1 MMMVDARRGR
11 PGGPPGQPDPP
22 PDDEEEAS
30 RRQESRTAG
39 PWPRIWA
46 PSLAG
51 FLTAGGVFA
60 GIASSLS
67 SPNPGQVLLA
77 TLGSILP
84 GVFAAWQTREQLIEK
99 NANGS
104 DRRDRLPTLKELPPD
119 VADFT
124 GREDLVARLAGIL
137 TPPDSGSREIIPVVA
152 VSGKGGIGK
161 TALSLHVAH
170 RVAHHYPDGQLY
182 IDLRGVEDQV
192 LDPALA
198 LAGFLRGLGVDNSDI
213 PESLEDRAR
222 MFRGR
227 TSSRRILVFLDNAM
241 DENQVEN
248 LIPAAPECGVIITS
262 RSRLAGL
269 AGSHAESLEVME
281 PEQALDLLRKVI
293 GPTRLA
299 AEVDSARRIAQLCG
313 FLPLALRIAAAR
325 LASRPAWRLDWF
337 ADRLGDEQNRLNL
350 LKVGNMEVRASLALS
365 YNSRSAEE
373 KNAFRILGILKAATF
388 PAWNL
393 AVLTETPLAGAEE
406 TAERLVDAE
415 LLEVSGIDSV
425 GMVRYRFH
433 DLLRDYARE
442 RLAAEDSDSVQKSAL
457 SRLANAY
464 VTMAGEASS
473 VLQPGALHTP
483 TAEAMPIAEETVRQ
497 NARAWFASERSAL
510 VLLVS
515 QAFEAGLWAETWKL
529 AEPLIAM
536 FNWRADWRDWE
547 DSHRIALQA
556 TGHAGSTIGQ
566 AVIRNNLGLLYR
578 ELGRFD
584 EAIDLISASAA
595 AFNELGDQHR
605 EALARRNLADAYRY
619 KGLLDAA
626 ISSFQSSLEVFE
638 RYSDRRSAAGALSG
652 MADALRGL
660 SRWEESESRFSR
672 SLDLHHQIGD
682 RGEEARTKMMLAMVF
697 RDRWRNGP
705 AETLLRDV
713 VATFSELGD
722 KRGEAQSVRLLGTV
736 LRNDGKVIEAVECF
750 DRCLPIFEDL
760 LDRRFI
766 AIVLRNRGDALR
778 IIGDYQR
785 AETDLRE
792 ALPMFTALDDG
803 RWAARTRVSLAD
815 MQRNQS
821 RWDSAE
827 ENVRAALQY
836 FRSINDRPAEA
847 RALRELGML
856 FRDHAQWDTASDYFQ
871 QSQRIFV
878 DLHDDLWVA
887 RVLHGLARL
896 QEMRGQDAQEIRQ
909 QVADICERCDV
920 PRERQAVCLA
930 EW

>member
-1 MMMVDARRGR
+1 MMMVDAGRR
-11 PGGPPGQPDPP
+11 PGGPPSPPDPL
-22 PDDEEEAS
+22 PDDEEEAR
-30 RRQESRTAG
+30 RRQESSTAG
-39 PWPRIWA
+39 QWPRIWA

-51 FLTAGGVFA
+51 FVTAGGVFA

-84 GVFAAWQTREQLIEK
+84 GVFAGWQTREQLIEK

-104 DRRDRLPTLKELPPD
+104 DRRDRPSTLKELPPD

-124 GREDLVARLAGIL
+124 GREELVARLTGIL
-137 TPPDSGSREIIPVVA
+137 TPPANNSRAAIPVVS
-152 VSGKGGIGK
+152 VCGKGGIGK
-161 TALSLHVAH
+161 TALSIHVAH
-170 RVAHHYPDGQLY
+170 KVAHHYPDGQLY

-192 LDPALA
+192 LDPALV

-227 TSSRRILVFLDNAM
+227 TSRHRILVFLDNAM
-241 DENQVEN
+241 DESQVAH

-269 AGSHAESLEVME
+269 AGGHSESLEVME
-281 PEQALDLLRKVI
+281 PEQALDLIRKVI
-293 GPTRLA
+293 GPDRLA
-299 AEVDSARRIAQLCG
+299 TEVDSARRIAQLCG

-325 LASRPAWRLDWF
+325 LASRPAWRLGWF

-365 YNSRSAEE
+365 YDSRSIEE
-373 KNAFRILGILKAATF
+373 KNAFRMLGILKAATF

-393 AVLTETPLAGAEE
+393 AVLTETRLADAEE

-442 RLAAEDSDSVQKSAL
+442 LLAAEDSDSTQKSAL

-464 VTMAGEASS
+464 VTTAREASS

-483 TAEAMPIAEETVRQ
+483 STDGMPIAADVVRQ

-515 QAFEAGLWAETWKL
+515 QAFETGLWAEAWKL

-547 DSHRIALQA
+547 DTHRIALQA
-556 TGHAGSTIGQ
+556 AGHAESTIGQ

-595 AFNELGDQHR
+595 AFNELGDEHR

-619 KGLLDAA
+619 KGLLNAA
-626 ISSFQSSLEVFE
+626 ISSFQSSLDVFE

-660 SRWEESESRFSR
+660 SRWEASESRFNR

-697 RDRWRNGP
+697 RDRWRHAP
-705 AETLLRDV
+705 AEMLLREA
-713 VATFSELGD
+713 VATFTELGD
-722 KRGEAQSVRLLGTV
+722 KRGQAQSVRLLGTV
-736 LRNDGKVIEAVECF
+736 LRNDGKVAEAIECF

-778 IIGDYQR
+778 LVGDYER

-792 ALPMFTALDDG
+792 ALPMFTELDDG

-815 MQRNQS
+815 MQRNQRS
-821 RWDSAE
+821 WDAAK
-827 ENVRAALQY
+827 ENVRTALQY
-836 FRSINDRPAEA
+836 FQSINDRPAEA

-856 FRDHAQWDTASDYFQ
+856 FRERAQWDTARDYFT
-871 QSQRIFV
+871 QSQRIFAE
-878 DLHDDLWVA
+878 LHDDLWVA
-887 RVLHGLARL
+887 RALHGLARL

-909 QVADICERCDV
+909 QVADICGRCDV
-920 PRERQAVCLA
+920 PPDRQGVCLA